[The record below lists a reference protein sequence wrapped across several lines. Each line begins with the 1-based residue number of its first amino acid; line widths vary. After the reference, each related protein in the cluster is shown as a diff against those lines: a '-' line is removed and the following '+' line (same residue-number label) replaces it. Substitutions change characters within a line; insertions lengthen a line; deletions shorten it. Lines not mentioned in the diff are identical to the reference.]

1 MARAEARASQAN
13 QLAEEFREKARAEI
27 ELGDCLM
34 ASAGL
39 PNSTGSL
46 FAGVLLVKAL
56 PGPAETAGGDA
67 ISGPDGTAAEKALVA
82 LGLEAESVFKVM
94 SRSVSGDDDR
104 VSGRLRLIVEAVD
117 PDAVIAL
124 DRVAGSDVARALGI
138 ACPEPGAPTMVCG
151 RTLLVLDGL
160 EDSLADEA
168 LKRRVWNQFRK
179 LAPRRRPW

>member
-13 QLAEEFREKARAEI
+13 RLAEEFSAKAGAEI
-27 ELGDCLM
+27 ELADRLM
-34 ASAGL
+34 ADAGL

-46 FAGVLLVKAL
+46 FADVLLVKAL

-94 SRSVSGDDDR
+94 SRSVPGDDER
-104 VSGRLRLIVEAVD
+104 VSERLRLIVEAVD

-138 ACPEPGAPTMVCG
+138 VCPEPGVPAMVRG
-151 RTLLVLDGL
+151 RALLVLDGL

-168 LKRRVWNQFRK
+168 LKRRVWGQFKR